1 MIGLSCHSGSNL
13 ADTFV
18 SVHLF
23 KALLICSV
31 FFLMENTV
39 GEVPTVWIYKGSYT
53 PVLTE
58 SIKPKAKGGP
68 KVVLKSNRLSKIL
81 IFEIS

>member
-1 MIGLSCHSGSNL
+1 LWDDDYTFLFFTWLKQHAFVLFFFDRKYCGGDPHSLDFINEL
-13 ADTFV
+13 Q
-18 SVHLF
+18 
-23 KALLICSV
+23 
-31 FFLMENTV
+31 EN
-39 GEVPTVWIYKGSYT
+39 YKGSYT

-68 KVVLKSNRLSKIL
+68 KVVLKSNRLSKTF